1 MTDDRLD
8 ELRKRIL
15 AIDEDI
21 LELVHQRVETAQEIG
36 RIKTEHGEPLQNFT
50 VEKNVLEHAL
60 TAAKERGV
68 DAETTS
74 RLVEAMIRASLKAQ
88 ERARIAAGRTT
99 DGRKALVVGGAGL
112 MGGWFARFLS
122 EKGYTVHVLDPKP
135 SRWPT
140 GDPKE
145 HAYDVVVLA
154 TPPSVLPRVIDE
166 VVGAVANDALVFD
179 IASIKGG
186 AKEALRKLAADGRK
200 VTSLHPMFGPQT
212 ELLMGHNVVL
222 LDCGRPDA
230 VKEAD
235 RLFADTTAARRT
247 LPLGEHDARMAEVL
261 GLAHATSLVF
271 SRTLA
276 DGPYG
281 REELEPLA
289 STTFQ
294 KQVSVSREVAHE
306 NPRLYY
312 EIQALNPHNRAV
324 LDRFAQALDD
334 FRRLVA
340 DEDAD
345 AFQEY
350 MRTGREWYDTEGSG

>member
-1 MTDDRLD
+1 MSDDRLD
-8 ELRKRIL
+8 ALRERIL
-15 AIDEDI
+15 ALDEQI

-36 RIKTEHGEPLQNFT
+36 RIKTERGEPLQNFT

-60 TAAKERGV
+60 AAAKERGV
-68 DAETTS
+68 DAETTQ
-74 RLVEAMIRASLKAQ
+74 RLVEAMIRASLKEQ

-99 DGRKALVVGGAGL
+99 DGRMALVVGGAGL

-122 EKGYTVHVLDPKP
+122 EKGYTVHVLDPQP

-140 GDPKE
+140 GDPAQ

-154 TPPSVLPRVIDE
+154 TPPSVLPRVLDE
-166 VVGAVANDALVFD
+166 VVAAVPKAALVFD

-186 AKEALRKLAADGRK
+186 AKESLRKLAAEGRH

-230 VKEAD
+230 VAAAD

-281 REELEPLA
+281 HEDLEPLA

-294 KQVSVSREVAHE
+294 KQVAVSREVARE

-312 EIQALNPHNRAV
+312 EIQALNPHNQAV
-324 LDRFAQALDD
+324 LDRFAQALDAL
-334 FRRLVA
+334 RALVA

-345 AFQEY
+345 AFEAY
-350 MRTGREWYDTEGSG
+350 MRAGREWYDPEGPP